1 MAYQQ
6 PAQAYQNN
14 SVNTASPADLTLMLY
29 NGALKFIK
37 LTKME
42 IAEKRYNTAH
52 EYNIRVQDI
61 IRELMLTLDH
71 QYPVA
76 EQMNRLYE
84 YLHKRL
90 IEANVKKD
98 TTILDEVE
106 DFIAQFRDAW
116 KQAVVL
122 AKKQGHAL

>member
-1 MAYQQ
+1 
-6 PAQAYQNN
+6 
-14 SVNTASPADLTLMLY
+14 MLY

-90 IEANVKKD
+90 IEANVKK
-98 TTILDEVE
+98 IL
-106 DFIAQFRDAW
+106 QFW
-116 KQAVVL
+116 MKLKTLSPNFGMHGSKQSY
-122 AKKQGHAL
+122 